1 MTKGKSLRV
10 KLYVLDI
17 LRQKQLRKIHF
28 KFKYVLPTGSIPAC
42 IHNVGVNRLFLNQR
56 HFHIF
61 NPFCPP
67 PGSHSRN
74 VLFLTC
80 LHS

>member
-1 MTKGKSLRV
+1 M
-10 KLYVLDI
+10 
-17 LRQKQLRKIHF
+17 
-28 KFKYVLPTGSIPAC
+28 
-42 IHNVGVNRLFLNQR
+42 GVNRLFLNQR

-67 PGSHSRN
+67 PGSPSRD

-80 LHS
+80 LHSKYVKVKKCLSELPDEVTRIYMSVNKCILVPLLAV